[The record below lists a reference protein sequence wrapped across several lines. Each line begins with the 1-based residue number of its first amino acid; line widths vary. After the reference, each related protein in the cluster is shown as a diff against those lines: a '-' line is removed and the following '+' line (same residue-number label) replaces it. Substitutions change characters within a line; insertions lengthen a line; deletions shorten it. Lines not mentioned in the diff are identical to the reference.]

1 MLGAKQQQIMSYLH
15 EHVFDPVLTSPTASD
30 PLKSG
35 IRLTIMRMEKLEAP
49 KMVQYFWSA
58 IIGTERSI
66 GFAARMRDEGFTRF
80 EEVFEEVRVRFDDRF
95 MRR

>member
-1 MLGAKQQQIMSYLH
+1 MLDAKQQQIMSYLH
-15 EHVFDPVLTSPTASD
+15 EHVFDPVLISPTASD
-30 PLKSG
+30 SLKSG
-35 IRLTIMRMEKLEAP
+35 IRLTIMRMEKLEAR

-66 GFAARMRDEGFTRF
+66 GFAARMREEGFTRF